1 MPPCRGV
8 FSRFGDVWVGN
19 LFKRL
24 RSLFSFS
31 LNRNSSDD
39 TSDVGHSPAKKGF
52 LFSRETL
59 QDICFFLWQRSD
71 VKTQG
76 FQTLKAKNSPE
87 VRRPRILILDEAP

>member
-1 MPPCRGV
+1 VTNLDAPCRGV

-39 TSDVGHSPAKKGF
+39 TSDVRHSPAKKGF

-59 QDICFFLWQRSD
+59 QDICLI
-71 VKTQG
+71 VAKIGCKNPG
-76 FQTLKAKNSPE
+76 FPNLKSQKFT
-87 VRRPRILILDEAP
+87 